1 MNPRVRVSVIAAGAI
16 VVILLG
22 VLVGKILVG
31 GGSSPTASS
40 TPSPSP
46 SASPS
51 ESPSPSPS
59 PSPRPSPSPSVS
71 LAPDA
76 PASSQGAFLTSAEAG
91 QVQSAAPDGIDCKAL
106 ADAGWAVRQCQAFTF
121 SDTVRKAFVVEH
133 KAPKGGG
140 NEGWRVLVLHYSYSH
155 DNWVRDLSFIDD
167 GGAQATSVNV
177 VSADLTK
184 DGKPELVV
192 GYHLQGAGSYLAYDV
207 VTTLI
212 GSPTVAVHSE
222 LSNGHATVAKGV
234 ITQYDARYGPQ
245 GDCCPVDYAVARI
258 GFNAKGWRNQPLPP
272 AKQAPAGDF

>member
-1 MNPRVRVSVIAAGAI
+1 MNPRVRVSVIAAGAV

-31 GGSSPTASS
+31 GTSSPSASS
-40 TPSPSP
+40 TP

-51 ESPSPSPS
+51 ESPSDSPS
-59 PSPRPSPSPSVS
+59 PSASPSPKPSPSPSVS
-71 LAPDA
+71 LAPDL
-76 PASSQGAFLTSAEAG
+76 PASSKGAFLTSAEAG

-106 ADAGWAVRQCQAFTF
+106 ADAGWAVRQCQSIGF
-121 SDTVRKAFVVEH
+121 SDTVRKAFVIEH
-133 KAPKGGG
+133 KAPTGGG
-140 NEGWRVLVLHYSYSH
+140 NEGWRVLVMHYSYGS
-155 DNWVRDLSFIDD
+155 DEWVRDLSFIDD
-167 GGAQATSVNV
+167 AGAQTTDIKV
-177 VSADLTK
+177 VAADLTK

-192 GYHLQGAGSYLAYDV
+192 GYHLQGAGNYLVYDI

-222 LSNGHATVAKGV
+222 LSNGHAVVSKGV
-234 ITQYDARYGPQ
+234 VTQYDARYGTQ

-258 GFNAKGWRNQPLPP
+258 GFNAKGWRNQPLPA